1 MERME
6 DDKSEANAVVSF
18 DWLMCDFDKKC
29 FMSIREMGKSE
40 AMHRG
45 QENSFNLIR
54 SCGMN

>member
-29 FMSIREMGKSE
+29 FYENKRDGKE
-40 AMHRG
+40 
-45 QENSFNLIR
+45 
-54 SCGMN
+54 